1 MKPKYE
7 IGDFVY
13 HKYFGY
19 PGIVLENQC
28 EKFDLFMRVK
38 VEWLYTVPEGHKM
51 TYWTDE
57 TNLISPNE
65 LDKME
70 LDDVSSG

>member
-1 MKPKYE
+1 MKMPKYE

-19 PGIVLENQC
+19 PGIVLENSEQM
-28 EKFDLFMRVK
+28 DLFNKVK
-38 VEWLYTVPEGHKM
+38 VDWLYTVPEGHKM
-51 TYWTDE
+51 IYWTDE
-57 TNLISPNE
+57 TNLISPDE

-70 LDDVSSG
+70 LDDVSSR